1 MQEIKISIIMPVY
14 NAVNYVDAAIKSIV
28 EQNYEKFE
36 LILVDDGSNDGS
48 DMICRKYADKYKNV
62 VYIRQ
67 TNRGICAA
75 RNKGIRLA
83 KGDYIG
89 FADHD
94 DLYDKHYLEHMSE
107 KIEKLDVE
115 IVRCGVYL
123 IEELPDGKIRKYTAS
138 MPDEAWSIEKIV
150 DRLENLSPNYFTVW
164 NCLYNRK
171 LLVEHN
177 IWFPE
182 EMKHGQE
189 DCYFNLRVLQH
200 VRKEEFIQKNL
211 YYHYIRL
218 KQSTSAKYYEDTADC
233 MAIDLQEEIK
243 LIDMYLEN
251 NDSSMSKKWILY
263 AKKITGLLAYCFRAC
278 DSPEKMSVNIIKKF
292 SEIIEPIQQKWIIN
306 INVLKN
312 IYLMSKKYFLVI
324 LLCYLKKW
332 GILIRVYRMK
342 SRI

>member
-189 DCYFNLRVLQH
+189 DYYFNLRVLQCIK
-200 VRKEEFIQKNL
+200 KEDFIPKEL
-211 YYHYIRL
+211 YVHYRRVG
-218 KQSTSAKYYEDTADC
+218 QSTSAKYYEDTIEC
-233 MAIDLQEEIK
+233 MVTNLKKEVK
-243 LIDMYLEN
+243 LLDIYIN
-251 NDSSMSKKWILY
+251 NKGRCMSKKWILY
-263 AKKITGLLAYCFRAC
+263 ARKVTGLLFYCFRAC
-278 DSPEKMSVNIIKKF
+278 ENPEKISIDTIKKF
-292 SEIIEPIQQKWIIN
+292 SEETKLMKQEWKIN
-306 INVLKN
+306 FKVLN
-312 IYLMSKKYFLVI
+312 DICVESKKYFLVI
-324 LLCYLKKW
+324 LLCYLEKW
-332 GILIRVYRMK
+332 NMLVQIYKIK
-342 SRI
+342 SKI